1 MGAAPGAA
9 PAGAARDP
17 KATPQFS
24 NPAGRRETLDQMEY
38 PLSSCYRLLKKLL
51 EVII

>member
-17 KATPQFS
+17 KATPQIEVSLLDPGQFKQTVNVS
-24 NPAGRRETLDQMEY
+24 GRLQSGY
-38 PLSSCYRLLKKLL
+38 
-51 EVII
+51 